1 LVGASAAIAAAVGPL
16 LGGFGAG
23 QHGAD
28 ARRAGPGASAL
39 EDDAEVVANSQ
50 LEQLLRGQPQ
60 DVQEEIIRINTEA
73 RPLACRSPC

>member
-1 LVGASAAIAAAVGPL
+1 
-16 LGGFGAG
+16 
-23 QHGAD
+23 
-28 ARRAGPGASAL
+28 
-39 EDDAEVVANSQ
+39 VANSQ